1 MNQIWEDVKNLGHNE
16 VVKNLIFDWFSFL
29 ETHEDISNYVK
40 CKKVN
45 KKKEQ
50 KEAQALHNQVIKEQK
65 DTEKQDQKIY
75 NQSLYHMLDGAD
87 NYKGV
92 PSKGHQ
98 KGWIFDYVSI
108 LLRARFTGQLIK
120 ITVYSEIMY
129 LIFYIIRADLKKDF
143 FMRWQFHFSSNCNKI
158 DGFHFQSRLFQN
170 TLVNVLFS
178 RNASLSMVQDP
189 WNSSFLVLDEISR
202 FSNIKKRHFEEKS
215 RHVIYVINL

>member
-129 LIFYIIRADLKKDF
+129 LIFYIIRGVPWDSHLEVFVIAVLF
-143 FMRWQFHFSSNCNKI
+143 FFEMQQNRWISFLFYFCFKTLLSRAFSS
-158 DGFHFQSRLFQN
+158 
-170 TLVNVLFS
+170 
-178 RNASLSMVQDP
+178 
-189 WNSSFLVLDEISR
+189 
-202 FSNIKKRHFEEKS
+202 
-215 RHVIYVINL
+215 

>member
-1 MNQIWEDVKNLGHNE
+1 MNQSWEDVENIGHNE
-16 VVKNLIFDWFSFL
+16 VVKTLIFDWFSIL

-98 KGWIFDYVSI
+98 KGWIFDYVPI
-108 LLRARFTGQLIK
+108 LLRTRFTGQQLKSLYILKLCFWFLIMK
-120 ITVYSEIMY
+120 YPKEHV
-129 LIFYIIRADLKKDF
+129 KKDF
-143 FMRWQFHFSSNCNKI
+143 VFEMHQNRCI
-158 DGFHFQSRLFQN
+158 LF
-170 TLVNVLFS
+170 
-178 RNASLSMVQDP
+178 
-189 WNSSFLVLDEISR
+189 
-202 FSNIKKRHFEEKS
+202 
-215 RHVIYVINL
+215 

>member
-1 MNQIWEDVKNLGHNE
+1 MISVGPNE
-16 VVKNLIFDWFSFL
+16 VVKLDWFLFL

-75 NQSLYHMLDGAD
+75 NQSLYHMLDGPD

-98 KGWIFDYVSI
+98 KGWNF
-108 LLRARFTGQLIK
+108 
-120 ITVYSEIMY
+120 IMC
-129 LIFYIIRADLKKDF
+129 RS
-143 FMRWQFHFSSNCNKI
+143 Q
-158 DGFHFQSRLFQN
+158 Q
-170 TLVNVLFS
+170 
-178 RNASLSMVQDP
+178 
-189 WNSSFLVLDEISR
+189 
-202 FSNIKKRHFEEKS
+202 
-215 RHVIYVINL
+215 

>member
-1 MNQIWEDVKNLGHNE
+1 MSKSIISAGLYE
-16 VVKNLIFDWFSFL
+16 VVKIDWFLFL

-75 NQSLYHMLDGAD
+75 NQSLYHMLDGPD

-98 KGWIFDYVSI
+98 KGWNFIMC
-108 LLRARFTGQLIK
+108 RFQ
-120 ITVYSEIMY
+120 
-129 LIFYIIRADLKKDF
+129 
-143 FMRWQFHFSSNCNKI
+143 Q
-158 DGFHFQSRLFQN
+158 
-170 TLVNVLFS
+170 
-178 RNASLSMVQDP
+178 
-189 WNSSFLVLDEISR
+189 
-202 FSNIKKRHFEEKS
+202 
-215 RHVIYVINL
+215 

>member
-1 MNQIWEDVKNLGHNE
+1 MNQSWEDVENVGHNE
-16 VVKNLIFDWFSFL
+16 VVKTLIFDWFSIL

-98 KGWIFDYVSI
+98 KGWIFDYVPI
-108 LLRARFTGQLIK
+108 LLRARFTGQ
-120 ITVYSEIMY
+120 
-129 LIFYIIRADLKKDF
+129 
-143 FMRWQFHFSSNCNKI
+143 Q
-158 DGFHFQSRLFQN
+158 
-170 TLVNVLFS
+170 
-178 RNASLSMVQDP
+178 
-189 WNSSFLVLDEISR
+189 
-202 FSNIKKRHFEEKS
+202 
-215 RHVIYVINL
+215 

>member
-1 MNQIWEDVKNLGHNE
+1 M
-16 VVKNLIFDWFSFL
+16 FL

-98 KGWIFDYVSI
+98 KGWIFKPISI
-108 LLRARFTGQLIK
+108 IK
-120 ITVYSEIMY
+120 VTVYSEI
-129 LIFYIIRADLKKDF
+129 
-143 FMRWQFHFSSNCNKI
+143 
-158 DGFHFQSRLFQN
+158 
-170 TLVNVLFS
+170 
-178 RNASLSMVQDP
+178 
-189 WNSSFLVLDEISR
+189 
-202 FSNIKKRHFEEKS
+202 
-215 RHVIYVINL
+215 INLRFDLSSLKELVEIYPWANPEELI